1 MATLADSLISSSSR
15 PLGLRMRPD
24 LTFRRHQ
31 YQGRAY
37 WVVKEPI
44 GLNYY
49 RFHEEEFAILNML
62 DGQTSMEE
70 IKERFER
77 EFTPQ
82 KIAFQDLHH
91 FVGMLHRSGLVLSGA
106 SGQGRQLKI
115 RRDKKRS
122 KEFWGKFTNIFAV
135 RWRGIDPEW
144 ILNKIYPFTGW
155 FFHRAMVLLIS
166 MMAVAAVLLVI
177 VQFDVFR
184 SRLPTFH
191 QFFGAHNWLYL
202 GVTMALVKVLHEFG
216 HGLSCKRFGG
226 ECHEMGFMLLVFT
239 PALYCNVS
247 DSWML
252 PNKWHRVAI
261 GAAGM
266 YVEMFIASIC
276 TFAWWFSEPGMVNQI
291 SLRLMFICSV
301 STLLFNGNPLLRFD
315 GYYIL
320 MDVTEIPNL
329 RQKSTEI
336 LKRFMVQLCL
346 GIEQPESPFLP
357 QRNHFFFG
365 LYTVAA
371 VLYRW
376 FIVFSIFMFL
386 NMVLEPYGLKVLG
399 QLLGLMGVFG
409 LVVQPLWQLVKFFH
423 APGRTQKVK
432 QHRVAASLGVVAVVI
447 LLITLVPL
455 PYHVDCAVRLVPR
468 DADRIAGVANSQPRS
483 ATVYVS
489 IPSRLE
495 KCLVEPGQLVKR
507 GDLIAQLNSPDER
520 SREIELDGLLREGQA
535 RLETLQQQRSVD
547 PLAAEEIMQV
557 KDSII
562 SLTHQLTEQSKKVE
576 LLSVT
581 APIDGVILP
590 APYRAAGRGGSG
602 NQLPGWQGTLLESE
616 NQGAF
621 LSADDVICLVASVE
635 KQGASSGQERV
646 MIDAELVVDQID
658 IELIEVGD
666 EVEIRLE
673 LYPWK
678 TYTSEISSIALTNLT
693 ESPINLSS
701 QAGGQLGTQV
711 DNSGNVAPIST
722 SYHARAHLLDE
733 NGEFNQIDLRGKA
746 RIATE
751 WKSLGW
757 RVYRFAART
766 FQFQM

>member
-1 MATLADSLISSSSR
+1 MATLADSLVSSSSR
-15 PLGLRMRPD
+15 PLALRMRPD
-24 LTFRRHQ
+24 LTYRRHQ

-62 DGQTSMEE
+62 DGQASMED
-70 IKERFER
+70 IKERFEL

-82 KIAFQDLHH
+82 KITFQDLHQ

-122 KEFWGKFTNIFAV
+122 REFWGKFTNVFAV

-144 ILNKIYPFTGW
+144 ILTKIYPYTGW
-155 FFHRAMVLLIS
+155 FFHRAMVMLLLSI
-166 MMAVAAVLLVI
+166 ATAALMLVI

-202 GVTMALVKVLHEFG
+202 GVCMAGVKVLHEFG
-216 HGLSCKRFGG
+216 HGLTCKRFGG

-276 TFAWWFSEPGMVNQI
+276 TFIWWFSEPGLLNQI

-329 RQKSTEI
+329 RQKATEI
-336 LKRFMVQLCL
+336 LKRFLAQLCL
-346 GIEQPESPFLP
+346 GIEQQESPFLP
-357 QRNHFFFG
+357 QRNRFFFG
-365 LYTVAA
+365 LYTIAA

-386 NMVLEPYGLKVLG
+386 SKVLEPYGLKIIG

-409 LVVQPLWQLVKFFH
+409 LVVQPLWQLGKFFYT
-423 APGRTQKVK
+423 PGRTQKVK
-432 QHRVAASLGVVAVVI
+432 QHRVAMTLGMVGLVV
-447 LLITLVPL
+447 LLIAFVPL

-468 DADRIAGVANSQPRS
+468 DAPRGGEVGDTGPLAAS
-483 ATVYVS
+483 VYVS
-489 IPSRLE
+489 IPSRL
-495 KCLVEPGQLVKR
+495 KRCLVLAGQRVKA
-507 GDLIAQLNSPDER
+507 GELIAQLENQDEVFK
-520 SREIELDGLLREGQA
+520 EMELQGLLNEA
-535 RLETLQQQRSVD
+535 VTRLQTLQQQRSVD
-547 PLAAEEIMQV
+547 PQAAEEVLQV
-557 KDSII
+557 RDSIE
-562 SLTHQLTEQSKKVE
+562 SLEHQLRQQQRKVQ

-581 APIDGVILP
+581 SPIDGVILP
-590 APYRAAGRGGSG
+590 ASYRTAGRAANG
-602 NQLPGWQGTLLESE
+602 QLPGWKGTLLQPE
-616 NQGAF
+616 NQGAY
-621 LSADDVICLVASVE
+621 LAADDVICLVASVE
-635 KQGASSGQERV
+635 TDQQEAGRRPLV
-646 MIDAELVVDQID
+646 LVDAELVVDQAD
-658 IELIEVGD
+658 IELIKVGD
-666 EVEIRLE
+666 EVQIRLE
-673 LYPWK
+673 LYTWK
-678 TYTSEISSIALTNLT
+678 TYTSQISSIALTNLT
-693 ESPINLSS
+693 ESPISLSS

-711 DNSGNVAPIST
+711 DKAGNVAPIST

-746 RIATE
+746 RIATK

-757 RVYRFAART
+757 RLYRFAART
-766 FQFQM
+766 FRFQM

>member
-1 MATLADSLISSSSR
+1 MSTLADSLVSSSSR
-15 PLGLRMRPD
+15 PLSLRMRPD
-24 LTFRRHQ
+24 LSFRRHQ

-62 DGQTSMEE
+62 DGQASMED

-82 KIAFQDLHH
+82 KIGFQDLHH
-91 FVGMLHRSGLVLSGA
+91 FIGMLHRSGLVLSSA

-115 RRDKKRS
+115 RRDKKQS

-144 ILNKIYPFTGW
+144 ILTKIYPVTGW
-155 FFHRAMVLLIS
+155 FFHRAMVLLVS
-166 MMAVAAVLLVI
+166 MLAAAALLLVI

-202 GVTMALVKVLHEFG
+202 GVTMAVVKVLHEFG

-276 TFAWWFSEPGMVNQI
+276 TFVWWFSEPGMLNQI
-291 SLRLMFICSV
+291 CLRLMFICSV

-320 MDVTEIPNL
+320 MDITEIPNL
-329 RQKSTEI
+329 RQKATEI

-346 GIEQPESPFLP
+346 GIEQQESPFLP

-386 NMVLEPYGLKVLG
+386 NMVLEPYGLKILG

-409 LVVQPLWQLVKFFH
+409 LVVQPLWQLGKFFYT
-423 APGRTQKVK
+423 PGRTQKVK
-432 QHRVAASLGVVAVVI
+432 KHRVAASLGVVTVLV
-447 LLITLVPL
+447 LLIALVPL
-455 PYHVDCAVRLVPR
+455 PYDVDCAVRIVPR
-468 DADRIAGVANSQPRS
+468 DADRTVEGAGPRPRS
-483 ATVYVS
+483 AAIYAS
-489 IPSRLE
+489 IPSRLG
-495 KCLVEPGQLVKR
+495 KCLVVPGQQVKA
-507 GDLIAQLNSPDER
+507 GQLIAQLESPDER
-520 SREIELDGLLREGQA
+520 IKEIELGGLLREAEA
-535 RLETLQQQRSVD
+535 RLQTLQQQRSVD
-547 PLAAEEIMQV
+547 PQAGEEIMQV
-557 KDSII
+557 RDSIA
-562 SLTHQLTEQSKKVE
+562 SLQKQLVQQHRKVE
-576 LLSVT
+576 QLSVI
-581 APIDGVILP
+581 APIDGVVLP
-590 APYRAAGRGGSG
+590 APFRTGGGGG
-602 NQLPGWQGTLLESE
+602 NRQLPGWQGTLLEPE

-621 LSADDVICLVASVE
+621 LAADDVICLVASVQHE
-635 KQGASSGQERV
+635 TGANRQQGHV
-646 MIDAELVVDQID
+646 MIDAELVIDQAD

-673 LYPWK
+673 SYPWK

-701 QAGGQLGTQV
+701 QAGGQLGSQM
-711 DNSGNVAPIST
+711 DNSGGVAPIST

-733 NGEFNQIDLRGKA
+733 NGEFNQIDLRGRA

-757 RVYRFAART
+757 RLYRFAART
-766 FQFQM
+766 FRFQM